1 MKRTREKEK
10 RTRGKGIEPLEG
22 QTERG
27 GGVVYWCGFDKWE
40 GEKEKEKEKEKKRL
54 VSLLKIDG
62 ACSTAR
68 SCSSFALFVFQRKRR
83 ARKYEIGLLFLSKA
97 RNRTLKFL

>member
-1 MKRTREKEK
+1 MITNQVRRMKRTREKEK

-22 QTERG
+22 QNERG

-40 GEKEKEKEKEKKRL
+40 GEKEKEKEKEKRL

-62 ACSTAR
+62 GFSTAS
-68 SCSSFALFVFQRKRR
+68 SCSSFALFVFPK
-83 ARKYEIGLLFLSKA
+83 KEKSTK
-97 RNRTLKFL
+97 

>member
-27 GGVVYWCGFDKWE
+27 GGVVYWCGFDNWE
-40 GEKEKEKEKEKKRL
+40 GEKEKEKRL

-62 ACSTAR
+62 GFSTAS
-68 SCSSFALFVFQRKRR
+68 SCSSFALFVYKEREEH
-83 ARKYEIGLLFLSKA
+83 EIGL
-97 RNRTLKFL
+97 